1 MGLVGLQYSSS
12 RPALPAYPVF
22 LLVVRLSLVR
32 FAMNPLL
39 ARFLQ
44 QVQPAYFM
52 EFPLWSTAAGEIE
65 GEFLKVRLASRF
77 VPALDEAGQ
86 ALGVLAQL
94 HAIAPGGEPIGG
106 EVLARLT
113 GVSETPV
120 VLDRFIRCLHLLN
133 FLQGPHAGK
142 GLLLPVSAALLA
154 RVSQDHGRVFRQIV
168 DQLLQPAP
176 RIGFVLPTAM
186 RGTGAALDLL
196 QQSYARHGFDTYLA
210 PPAGVSGH
218 CLLLRPPPRSA

>member
-1 MGLVGLQYSSS
+1 
-12 RPALPAYPVF
+12 
-22 LLVVRLSLVR
+22 
-32 FAMNPLL
+32 MNSLL

-44 QVQPAYFM
+44 QVHPAYFM

-77 VPALDEAGQ
+77 VPVADETGQ
-86 ALGVLAQL
+86 ALGMLAQL

-106 EVLARLT
+106 EVLTRLT

-133 FLQGPHAGK
+133 FLQGPHVGN
-142 GLLLPVSAALLA
+142 GLLLPVSAALLV

-168 DQLLQPAP
+168 DQLLLPTP
-176 RIGFVLPTAM
+176 RIGFVLPLAM
-186 RGTGAALDLL
+186 SSAAEAVGQL
-196 QQSYARHGFDTYLA
+196 QQSYARYGFETYLA
-210 PPAGVSGH
+210 LQPEAGDR
-218 CLLLRPPPRSA
+218 CMRLRPVLRSV

>member
-1 MGLVGLQYSSS
+1 
-12 RPALPAYPVF
+12 
-22 LLVVRLSLVR
+22 
-32 FAMNPLL
+32 MNSLL

-44 QVQPAYFM
+44 QVHPAYFM
-52 EFPLWSTAAGEIE
+52 EFPLWSTAAGDVE

-77 VPALDEAGQ
+77 VPVADATGQ
-86 ALGVLAQL
+86 PLGMLARL

-106 EVLARLT
+106 EVLTRLT

-133 FLQGPHAGK
+133 FLQGQHVGK

-168 DQLLQPAP
+168 DQLLLPSP
-176 RIGFVLPTAM
+176 RIGFVLPFAM
-186 RGTGAALDLL
+186 DSAIAAVGKL
-196 QQSYARHGFDTYLA
+196 QQSYARYGFETYLA
-210 PPAGVSGH
+210 LQDDTGDGG
-218 CLLLRPPPRSA
+218 LRLRSILGSV

>member
-1 MGLVGLQYSSS
+1 MSS
-12 RPALPAYPVF
+12 
-22 LLVVRLSLVR
+22 
-32 FAMNPLL
+32 LL

-44 QVQPAYFM
+44 QVHPAYFM

-77 VPALDEAGQ
+77 VPVAGEAGQ
-86 ALGVLAQL
+86 ALGMLAQL

-133 FLQGPHAGK
+133 FLQGPHVGG

-168 DQLLQPAP
+168 DQLLLPSP
-176 RIGFVLPTAM
+176 RIGFVLPLALHTA
-186 RGTGAALDLL
+186 TAAVDQL
-196 QQSYARHGFDTYLA
+196 QQSYARYGFETYLA
-210 PPAGVSGH
+210 LPAEAGER
-218 CLLLRPPPRSA
+218 CQRLRPVLRSA